1 MKLEQILKVAVRGGA
16 SDILLKTGQVPK
28 FRHNGDLVALQ
39 EAIPLTHEVLV
50 EWISFMMPKNIR
62 DLFET
67 KGEVDYAYEAS
78 FGARFRVS
86 CFKQRQQIGMVLRV
100 INNTIRTV
108 EELQLPVICNDIASL
123 KRGLVL
129 VTGATGSGKTTT
141 LAAIIQKINHERPA
155 HIITIEDP
163 IEYVYKE
170 ARSTINQRE
179 VGIDTA
185 SFASALRGALR
196 QNPDVILVGELRDQE
211 TTETALMAAETG
223 HLVLSTLHTFDAV
236 DSINRILSYFSPH
249 QHKVIR
255 SQLSST
261 LKAVLSQR
269 LLPRRDSAKMVPAI
283 EIMLVNELIKNII
296 LEGDSFDAIQDAI
309 HSGHDTYGMM
319 SFDLAITEL
328 LTKGLISEEDALSA
342 ASSPSNL
349 KLLMSGVD
357 LK

>member
-28 FRHNGDLVALQ
+28 FRHNGGLVPLQ
-39 EAIPLTHEVLV
+39 EGLPLTHEILV
-50 EWISFMMPKNIR
+50 EWISFMMPKHIR
-62 DLFET
+62 DQFEV
-67 KGEVDYAYEAS
+67 KGEVDYAYEAT
-78 FGARFRVS
+78 FGARFRVN

-100 INNTIRTV
+100 INNNIRTV
-108 EELQLPVICNDIASL
+108 EELQLPLICNDIAGL

-141 LAAIIQKINHERPA
+141 LAAIIQKINLERAA

-179 VGIDTA
+179 VGIDTE
-185 SFASALRGALR
+185 SFGNALRGALR

-236 DSINRILSYFSPH
+236 DSINRILSYFPPH

-261 LKAVLSQR
+261 
-269 LLPRRDSAKMVPAI
+269 
-283 EIMLVNELIKNII
+283 
-296 LEGDSFDAIQDAI
+296 
-309 HSGHDTYGMM
+309 
-319 SFDLAITEL
+319 
-328 LTKGLISEEDALSA
+328 
-342 ASSPSNL
+342 
-349 KLLMSGVD
+349 
-357 LK
+357 